1 MHPWAVIN
9 NYFGFSSLG
18 ASKTGKPQTV
28 FCFVFSWFCVKK
40 RREMPIWYS
49 FSPLVCVCRS
59 HLFSALPLLPSCGSG
74 TSFFS
79 SFFSRE
85 SCCFPILVF
94 CTYKSPSCIV
104 LSISKDRLVSW
115 ARCRIW
121 RSLVDKTELVM
132 MVMLWE
138 WGGGRRGKGRGREG
152 EREGEREKE
161 ERRWAQGRDAKVSG
175 AGCLSLQ
182 HVEHL
187 SNHTAS
193 DLQNLK
199 KTKARRGRFDLTSSY

>member
-1 MHPWAVIN
+1 
-9 NYFGFSSLG
+9 
-18 ASKTGKPQTV
+18 
-28 FCFVFSWFCVKK
+28 
-40 RREMPIWYS
+40 MPIWYS

-138 WGGGRRGKGRGREG
+138 GGGSALQSPGLCRRTHK
-152 EREGEREKE
+152 
-161 ERRWAQGRDAKVSG
+161 AKSRPG
-175 AGCLSLQ
+175 AGCVLSKVLRTHQ
-182 HVEHL
+182 AF
-187 SNHTAS
+187 AS
-193 DLQNLK
+193 GWPRCPPQ
-199 KTKARRGRFDLTSSY
+199 TGSEG